1 MATATR
7 IMLVC
12 VLNAFWLCGCS
23 SHSASAASSPSPGTS
38 APQISFYPYQQ
49 GWLGADSAYSI
60 PLSTGRSLWMF
71 GDTFVGNTSAKDR
84 SAVYGMP
91 RNSVAI
97 ATCAAGGTCAMQY
110 FWSHMGTTAPKA
122 FFDTQ
127 SSDWYWPLDGFV
139 ANGSLYIFLEQMHS
153 QGTGAFGFAYSG
165 VVLATIPNFSDS
177 PDKWMVQYQTVLSGD
192 AAVPGP
198 AAVTQQ
204 GAGGNPFPSDPNGA
218 AYVYL
223 FTWAEAADGTAY
235 TGLTRIPLGKLGSA
249 SLAAGYWQYLTS
261 GNVWASWAAS
271 TVLPDN
277 ALHVMNAGYTEFTVK
292 YHATTGQSGKWLA
305 VMPSTTFMDKRG
317 VYSVADSLAGPW
329 TAPATLYSYPEMQV
343 ANPSYTPNVFCY
355 ADKEHPELETANAL
369 VFTYACNSMQESDV
383 IANPKLYHPM
393 PVTVTLPFNP

>member
-1 MATATR
+1 
-7 IMLVC
+7 
-12 VLNAFWLCGCS
+12 
-23 SHSASAASSPSPGTS
+23 
-38 APQISFYPYQQ
+38 
-49 GWLGADSAYSI
+49 
-60 PLSTGRSLWMF
+60 
-71 GDTFVGNTSAKDR
+71 
-84 SAVYGMP
+84 
-91 RNSVAI
+91 
-97 ATCAAGGTCAMQY
+97 
-110 FWSHMGTTAPKA
+110 
-122 FFDTQ
+122 
-127 SSDWYWPLDGFV
+127 
-139 ANGSLYIFLEQMHS
+139 
-153 QGTGAFGFAYSG
+153 
-165 VVLATIPNFSDS
+165 
-177 PDKWMVQYQTVLSGD
+177 
-192 AAVPGP
+192 
-198 AAVTQQ
+198 
-204 GAGGNPFPSDPNGA
+204 
-218 AYVYL
+218 
-223 FTWAEAADGTAY
+223 
-235 TGLTRIPLGKLGSA
+235 LTRIPLGKLGSA